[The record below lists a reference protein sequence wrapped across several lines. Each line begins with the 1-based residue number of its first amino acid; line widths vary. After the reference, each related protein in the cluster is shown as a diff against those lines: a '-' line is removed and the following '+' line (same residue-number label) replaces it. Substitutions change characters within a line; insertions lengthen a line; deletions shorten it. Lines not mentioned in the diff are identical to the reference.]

1 MTSAHSA
8 SSPSASRRR
17 RRGVKR
23 SSSGGARR
31 KRSRV
36 SKIRIVKGRVAL
48 RISGRPG
55 VQHIGAGQL
64 VRFVPL
70 NKLRAAARRVLGA
83 NRVTRRRRRSRQGGR
98 IRKRRPQNRRRRRRR
113 RN

>member
-1 MTSAHSA
+1 MTSAGAA
-8 SSPSASRRR
+8 SSRSAGQRRRR
-17 RRGVKR
+17 RRGVNR
-23 SSSGGARR
+23 SSTGGQRR
-31 KRSRV
+31 KRIRV

-70 NKLRAAARRVLGA
+70 NKLRAAARRVLGP
-83 NRVTRRRRRSRQGGR
+83 VSGRRRRRRQGGQ
-98 IRKRRPQNRRRRRRR
+98 KRRQQNRRRRRYRR
-113 RN
+113 